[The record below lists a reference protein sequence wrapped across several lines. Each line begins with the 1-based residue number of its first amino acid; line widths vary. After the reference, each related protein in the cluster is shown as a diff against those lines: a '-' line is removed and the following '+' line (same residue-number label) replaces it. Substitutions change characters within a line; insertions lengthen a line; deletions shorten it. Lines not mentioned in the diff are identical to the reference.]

1 MKSRHIMF
9 LLGTLCLTGLSLS
22 SCSDEE
28 SYDVVGSNAEKVFFD
43 PHASATQQNEIYN
56 TPAGVFGLA
65 GGAFAVHS
73 QYAVDGRTITVSGEV
88 DNCLVADYNKQH
100 ASEGENAIVYNA
112 LPQDA
117 LSAVEISKVKIE
129 SGKNVGDTTL
139 VVSIPSE
146 KCTSLN
152 EPYYVVPIRLKVDGV
167 NKGGSGYEPAV
178 RDTFNTVYAVI
189 HNAGNDYV
197 YTDGSDTKSCA
208 IVTTPVGVFGG
219 IDAEFNTSVR
229 ANNDAQFTVKGEIDN
244 SLVAAYNSE
253 HGTSYEALPSD
264 VASKLQIT
272 DGTIASGKL
281 TTSPGLKVTDPTNAA
296 NSLSGS
302 YLLALKRTFVYPNGQ
317 TAELPNA
324 YVVVETKT
332 SFINDDA
339 SEIVGTK
346 GDGKTWTVLD
356 CTPNLTP
363 SKFSGLFS
371 GSSWNRSWSI
381 DNTNLDYATFT
392 VDLGEEK
399 SLCGFYLGSY
409 VLNNCEMEVSKDN
422 KTWTQIGDT
431 QGHKYVN
438 KYDYETYEEY
448 SEYVLY
454 GSVKCRYVKFKA
466 HFNTSG
472 YYWNSS
478 WGRKFND
485 LSLYF
490 N

>member
-1 MKSRHIMF
+1 MF

-65 GGAFAVHS
+65 GGAFEVHS
-73 QYAVDGRTITVSGEV
+73 QYATGGRTITVSGEV
-88 DNCLVADYNKQH
+88 DNSLVADFNKQH
-100 ASEGENAIVYNA
+100 ATEGDENAIVYNA

-117 LSAVEISKVKIE
+117 LSAVNISKVKIE
-129 SGKNVGDTTL
+129 PGKSVGDTTL
-139 VVSIPSE
+139 IVSIPSE
-146 KCTSLN
+146 KCTSLT

-167 NKGGSGYEPAV
+167 DKGGSSYEPAV
-178 RDTFNTVYAVI
+178 RDTFNTVYAIV
-189 HNAGNDYV
+189 HNAGSDFI

-219 IDAEFNTSVR
+219 IDAEFNVSVR

-244 SLVAAYNSE
+244 SLVADYNSE
-253 HGTSYEALPSD
+253 HGTNYQALPAD
-264 VASKLQIT
+264 VVSKLQIT
-272 DGTIASGKL
+272 DGVISAGKL
-281 TTSPGLKVTDPTNAA
+281 TTSPGLKITDPTNAA
-296 NSLSGS
+296 QSLSGS

-324 YVVVETKT
+324 YVIVETKT

-339 SEIVGTK
+339 NEIVGTK
-346 GDGKTWTVLD
+346 GDGQGWTAID
-356 CTPNLTP
+356 CTSNLDP
-363 SKFSGLFS
+363 SKFSGLFT
-371 GSSWNRSWSI
+371 GSSWYRSWSI
-381 DNTNLDYATFT
+381 NGKSLDYATFT

-399 SLCGFYLGSY
+399 SLCGFYLESY
-409 VLNNCEMEVSKDN
+409 VLKNFEVEVSKDN

-431 QGHKYVN
+431 EGHKYVN
-438 KYDYETYEEY
+438 VWDYDTYDQY

-454 GSVKCRYVKFKA
+454 GSVSCRYVKFKA

-472 YYWNSS
+472 YYWGSS
-478 WGRKFND
+478 WAMKFNG

>member
-1 MKSRHIMF
+1 MF
-9 LLGTLCLTGLSLS
+9 LLGTLCLSGLSLS

-65 GGAFAVHS
+65 GGAFTVHS
-73 QYAVDGRTITVSGEV
+73 QYAADGRTITVSGEV
-88 DNCLVADYNKQH
+88 DNSLVSNFNKQQKT
-100 ASEGENAIVYNA
+100 EGGENVVVYNA

-117 LSAVEISKVKIE
+117 LSAVNIGQVKIE
-129 SGKNVGDTTL
+129 SGKSVGDTTL
-139 VVSIPSE
+139 VVSIPSD
-146 KCTSLN
+146 KCTSLT
-152 EPYYVVPIRLKVDGV
+152 EPYYVVPIRLTVANV
-167 NKGGSGYEPAV
+167 SKGGSSYEPSV

-189 HNAGNDYV
+189 HNAGSDYV
-197 YTDGSDTKSCA
+197 YTEGSDTKSCA

-219 IDAEFNTSVR
+219 IDAEFNVSVR

-244 SLVAAYNSE
+244 SLVADYNSKN
-253 HGTSYEALPSD
+253 GTSYEALPSD

-272 DGTIASGKL
+272 DGVIASGKL
-281 TTSPGLKVTDPTNAA
+281 TTSPGLKITDPTNAA
-296 NSLSGS
+296 YSLSGS
-302 YLLALKRTFVYPNGQ
+302 YMLALKRTFVYPNGQ

-339 SEIVGTK
+339 TEIVGTK
-346 GDGKTWTVLD
+346 GNGKEWKALD
-356 CTPNLTP
+356 CTSNLNP
-363 SKFSGLFS
+363 DNFSKLFS
-371 GSSWNRSWSI
+371 ENSWNSYWTI
-381 DNTNLDYATFT
+381 DSKDLDYATFT

-399 SLCGFYLGSY
+399 NLCGFYLGGY
-409 VLNNCEMEVSKDN
+409 VMKNFEVEVSKDN
-422 KTWTQIGDT
+422 KTWTQIGDSE
-431 QGHKYVN
+431 GHNYVYD
-438 KYDYETYEEY
+438 YDYETYSTVY
-448 SEYVLY
+448 EYVLY
-454 GSVKCRYVKFKA
+454 GSVSCRYLKFKA

-472 YYWNSS
+472 YYWNYY
-478 WGRKFND
+478 RRFNN

>member
-1 MKSRHIMF
+1 MF

-65 GGAFAVHS
+65 GGAFEVRS
-73 QYAVDGRTITVSGEV
+73 QYAADGRTITLSGEV
-88 DNCLVADYNKQH
+88 DNSLVADYNKQQ
-100 ASEGENAIVYNA
+100 ASEGEESAVVYNA

-117 LSAVEISKVKIE
+117 LSAVNIGQVKIKP
-129 SGKNVGDTTL
+129 GKSVGDTTL

-146 KCTSLN
+146 KCTSLT
-152 EPYYVVPIRLKVDGV
+152 EPYYVVPIRLKVESV
-167 NKGGSGYEPAV
+167 NKGGSSYEPAV

-189 HNAGNDYV
+189 HNAGSDYV
-197 YTDGSDTKSCA
+197 YTEGSDTKSCA

-219 IDAEFNTSVR
+219 IDAEFNVSVR

-244 SLVAAYNSE
+244 SLVATYNSE
-253 HGTSYEALPSD
+253 HGTNYEVLPSD
-264 VASKLQIT
+264 VASKLQVT

-281 TTSPGLKVTDPTNAA
+281 TTSPGLKITDPTNAA
-296 NSLSGS
+296 YSLQGS
-302 YLLALKRTFVYPNGQ
+302 YMIALKRTFVYPNGQ
-317 TAELPNA
+317 KAELPNV
-324 YVVVETKT
+324 YVIVETKT

-339 SEIVGTK
+339 TELVGTK
-346 GDGKTWTVLD
+346 GDGKTWKAID
-356 CTPNLTP
+356 CTPNLNP
-363 SKFSGLFS
+363 SNFSNLFS
-371 GSSWNRSWSI
+371 GSWSAYWSI
-381 DNTNLDYATFT
+381 DNKDLDYATFT

-399 SLCGFYLGSY
+399 NLCGFYLGSY
-409 VLNNCEMEVSKDN
+409 VMKNFEVEVSKDN
-422 KTWTQIGDT
+422 ENWTELGGSE
-431 QGHKYVN
+431 GHNCVN
-438 KYDYETYEEY
+438 IWDYETYDQY

-454 GSVKCRYVKFKA
+454 GSVGCRYVKFTA

-472 YYWNSS
+472 YYWNYY
-478 WGRKFND
+478 RRITD

>member
-1 MKSRHIMF
+1 MF

-73 QYAVDGRTITVSGEV
+73 QYAAAGRTITVSGEV
-88 DNCLVADYNKQH
+88 DNSLVADYNKQH
-100 ASEGENAIVYNA
+100 ATEGDENAIVYNA

-117 LSAVEISKVKIE
+117 LSAVSVGQVKIE
-129 SGKNVGDTTL
+129 PGKSVGDTTL
-139 VVSIPSE
+139 IVSIPSE
-146 KCTSLN
+146 KCTSLT
-152 EPYYVVPIRLKVDGV
+152 EPYYVVPIRLKVESVD
-167 NKGGSGYEPAV
+167 KGGSSYQPAV

-189 HNAGNDYV
+189 HNAGSDYV
-197 YTDGSDTKSCA
+197 HVEGSDTKNCA

-219 IDAEFNTSVR
+219 IDAEFNASVR

-281 TTSPGLKVTDPTNAA
+281 TTSPGLKITDPTNAA
-296 NSLSGS
+296 YSLSGS
-302 YLLALKRTFVYPNGQ
+302 YLLALKRTFVYPNGT

-324 YVVVETKT
+324 YVIVETKT

-339 SEIVGTK
+339 SEIVGTL
-346 GDGKTWTVLD
+346 GNGKEWKAID
-356 CTPNLTP
+356 CTSNLNP
-363 SKFSGLFS
+363 DNFSSLF
-371 GSSWNRSWSI
+371 GGGWNSSWSI
-381 DNTNLDYATFT
+381 NSTALDYATFT

-409 VLNNCEMEVSKDN
+409 VLKNCEVEVSKDN

-431 QGHKYVN
+431 EGHKYVN
-438 KYDYETYEEY
+438 KWDYETYDEY
-448 SEYVLY
+448 NEYVLY

-466 HFNTSG
+466 HFDTSG
-472 YYWNSS
+472 YYWTSS
-478 WGRKFND
+478 WGRKFNG

>member
-1 MKSRHIMF
+1 MMF

-28 SYDVVGSNAEKVFFD
+28 NYDVVGSNEEKVFFD

-73 QYAVDGRTITVSGEV
+73 QYAADGRTITVGGEV
-88 DNCLVADYNKQH
+88 DNSLVARFNEEH
-100 ASEGENAIVYNA
+100 ASKDGENAIVYNA

-117 LSAVEISKVKIE
+117 LSSVNIGQVKIE
-129 SGKNVGDTTL
+129 PGKSVGDTTL
-139 VVSIPSE
+139 VVSIPSD
-146 KCTSLN
+146 KCTSLT
-152 EPYYVVPIRLKVDGV
+152 EPYYVVPIRLKVDGAD
-167 NKGGSGYEPAV
+167 KGSSPYQPAV

-189 HNAGNDYV
+189 HNAGSDYV
-197 YTDGSDTKSCA
+197 YTEGSDTKNCA

-219 IDAEFNTSVR
+219 IDAEFNVSVR

-244 SLVAAYNSE
+244 SLVAEYNSE
-253 HGTSYEALPSD
+253 HGTSYETLPTD

-339 SEIVGTK
+339 TQIVGTK
-346 GDGKTWTVLD
+346 GDGSAWKAID
-356 CTPNLTP
+356 CSSNLNP
-363 SKFSGLFS
+363 SNFSNLVS
-371 GSSWNRSWSI
+371 GGWSAYWSI
-381 DNTNLDYATFT
+381 DSKDMDYATFT

-409 VLNNCEMEVSKDN
+409 VLKNFEVEVSKDN

-431 QGHKYVN
+431 NGHHYVS
-438 KYDYETYEEY
+438 KYDYDTYEQY

-454 GSVKCRYVKFKA
+454 GSIGCRYVKFKA

-478 WGRKFND
+478 WGRRFND
-485 LSLYF
+485 FGLYF

>member
-1 MKSRHIMF
+1 MF
-9 LLGTLCLTGLSLS
+9 LLGTFCLAGLSLS

-73 QYAVDGRTITVSGEV
+73 QYAASGRTITVSGEV
-88 DNCLVADYNKQH
+88 DNSLVANFNKQQ
-100 ASEGENAIVYNA
+100 ASEGEESAIVYNA

-117 LSAVEISKVKIE
+117 LSAVNIGQVKIE
-129 SGKNVGDTTL
+129 PGKSVGDTTL
-139 VVSIPSE
+139 IVSIPSD
-146 KCTSLN
+146 KCTSLT
-152 EPYYVVPIRLKVDGV
+152 EPYYVVPIRLKVESV
-167 NKGGSGYEPAV
+167 SKGGSSYEPAV
-178 RDTFNTVYAVI
+178 RDTFNTVYAII
-189 HNAGNDYV
+189 HNAGSDYV
-197 YTDGSDTKSCA
+197 YTDDSYTKSCA

-219 IDAEFNTSVR
+219 IDAEFNVSVR

-253 HGTSYEALPSD
+253 HGTNYEVLPAD

-272 DGTIASGKL
+272 DGVIAPGKV
-281 TTSPGLKVTDPTNAA
+281 TTSPGLKITDPTNAA
-296 NSLSGS
+296 YSLTGS

-317 TAELPNA
+317 TAELPNV
-324 YVVVETKT
+324 YVIVESKK

-339 SEIVGTK
+339 TEIVGTE
-346 GDGKTWTVLD
+346 GDGKAWTAID
-356 CTPNLTP
+356 CTPNLNP

-381 DNTNLDYATFT
+381 DSKDLDYATFT

-399 SLCGFYLGSY
+399 SLCGFYLESY
-409 VLNNCEMEVSKDN
+409 VLKNFEVEVSTDN

-431 QGHKYVN
+431 EGHKYVN
-438 KYDYETYEEY
+438 KWDYETYDEY
-448 SEYVLY
+448 NEYVLY
-454 GSVKCRYVKFKA
+454 GSVKCRYVKFNA
-466 HFNTSG
+466 HFDTSG

-478 WGRKFND
+478 WGRKFNG
-485 LSLYF
+485 LNLYF

>member
-1 MKSRHIMF
+1 MF
-9 LLGTLCLTGLSLS
+9 LLGALCLTGLSLS

-28 SYDVVGSNAEKVFFD
+28 KYDVVGSNAERVFFD
-43 PHASATQQNEIYN
+43 PHASVTQQNEIYN

-65 GGAFAVHS
+65 GGAFTVQS
-73 QYAVDGRTITVSGEV
+73 QYAADGRTIVVGGEV
-88 DNCLVADYNKQH
+88 DNSLVAEFNKQH
-100 ASEGENAIVYNA
+100 STEGEDAIVYNA
-112 LPQDA
+112 IPQDA
-117 LSAVEISKVKIE
+117 LSAVNIGQVKIKP
-129 SGKNVGDTTL
+129 GKNVADTTL
-139 VVSIPSE
+139 IVSIPSE
-146 KCTSLN
+146 KCTSLT
-152 EPYYVVPIRLKVDGV
+152 EPYYVVPIRLKVENVD
-167 NKGGSGYEPAV
+167 KGGSNYEPAV
-178 RDTFNTVYAVI
+178 RDTFNTVYAII
-189 HNAGNDYV
+189 HNAGSDYV
-197 YTDGSDTKSCA
+197 YTEGSDTKSCA

-219 IDAEFNTSVR
+219 IDAEFNVSVR

-244 SLVAAYNSE
+244 SLVADYNSK

-281 TTSPGLKVTDPTNAA
+281 TTSPGLKITDPTNAA
-296 NSLSGS
+296 YSLSGS

-324 YVVVETKT
+324 YVIVETKT

-346 GDGKTWTVLD
+346 GDGKEWKALD
-356 CTPNLTP
+356 CTSNLNP
-363 SKFSGLFS
+363 SNFSGLFS
-371 GSSWNRSWSI
+371 GNSWSRSWSI
-381 DNTNLDYATFT
+381 DSKDLDYATFT

-409 VLNNCEMEVSKDN
+409 VLKNFEVEVSTDN

-431 QGHKYVN
+431 EGHNYVDIWD
-438 KYDYETYEEY
+438 YDTYEEN

-478 WGRKFND
+478 WGRKFNN